1 MRIGDGS
8 SDVCSS
14 DLVLVRVAA
23 HFAIVLDA
31 DHGHRFTAA
40 RRVEHAGF
48 ERLPDR
54 RRRLRLRDRSRPCRG
69 GVGGGFLAGRERGTL
84 RVQHDAGDEEEG
96 NCWDHDWNQGAHPG
110 SPARKGREEKPARTA
125 EGAGR
130 HARGTTTTRN
140 GAGEHRDAPNVAY
153 GPPTLRLACT
163 VTPCWINDDAPLFCA
178 TTMIPAA
185 AFELPFIALD
195 MSKLQIGRAHV

>member
-1 MRIGDGS
+1 MKPCNKAIEGYFFCFKQKTAYEMRISDWS

-14 DLVLVRVAA
+14 DL
-23 HFAIVLDA
+23 
-31 DHGHRFTAA
+31 
-40 RRVEHAGF
+40 
-48 ERLPDR
+48 
-54 RRRLRLRDRSRPCRG
+54 PCRG

-125 EGAGR
+125 EGARR

-163 VTPCWINDDAPLFCA
+163 VTPCWINDAAPLFCA
-178 TTMIPAA
+178 TIMIPAA
-185 AFELPFIALD
+185 AFELPFIDLD
-195 MSKLQIGRAHV
+195 MSKLPALAEAVPPDRKG